1 MSSLLNMSDEE
12 KKKILEKH
20 KEAIKNDTSKKTEL
34 KKGLQKP
41 EKQSEE
47 KKTS

>member
-1 MSSLLNMSDEE
+1 MGQVIKMSDEE
-12 KKKILEKH
+12 KQKILEKH
-20 KEAIKNDTSKKTEL
+20 KQATEKINQHKEEL

-41 EKQSEE
+41 EKKDN

>member
-1 MSSLLNMSDEE
+1 MSLLNLSIEE
-12 KKKILEKH
+12 KKKIMEKH
-20 KEAIKNDTSKKTEL
+20 KEATNKDKQKKEEL

-41 EKQSEE
+41 N

>member
-1 MSSLLNMSDEE
+1 MSTFNMSEEE

-20 KEAIKNDTSKKTEL
+20 KTATKNHFVKVEET

-41 EKQSEE
+41 EE
-47 KKTS
+47 KKKPTK